1 MPEEKY
7 RFPLRLTPEVQRM
20 VKEAMPHDNSQ
31 SQNEYIEKAI
41 RFYSGYLMTKDSTE
55 YLTPTLV
62 ESLRGTLD
70 SFGAHINRSLF
81 RLCVENAI
89 MENILAAGL
98 EMRDDELMKLRARC
112 IAEVKRTN
120 GRLSFEDNLRFQ
132 QGEDMD

>member
-1 MPEEKY
+1 MAEEKY
-7 RFPLRLTPEVQRM
+7 RFPLRLSPETQRKM
-20 VKEAMPHDNSQ
+20 KEAMPLDNCQ
-31 SQNEYIEKAI
+31 SQNEFIEKAI
-41 RFYSGYLMTKDSTE
+41 RFYSGYLMAKECTE

-81 RLCVENAI
+81 RLCVENAV

-98 EMRDDELMKLRARC
+98 EMRVDELKKLRGRC

-132 QGEDMD
+132 QGEDME

>member
-1 MPEEKY
+1 M
-7 RFPLRLTPEVQRM
+7 M
-20 VKEAMPHDNSQ
+20 KEAMPHDNSQ

-98 EMRDDELMKLRARC
+98 EMRDDELKKLRARC